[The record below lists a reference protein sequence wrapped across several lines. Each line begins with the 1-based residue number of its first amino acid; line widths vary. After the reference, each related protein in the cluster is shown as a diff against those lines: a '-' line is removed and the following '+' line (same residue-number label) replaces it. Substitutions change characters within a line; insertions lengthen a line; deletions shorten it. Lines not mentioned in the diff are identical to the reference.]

1 MKQKSKMKWFKKI
14 ITSHRQKKKEKDKDD
29 EQFYEDMEMGML
41 DDED

>member
-14 ITSHRQKKKEKDKDD
+14 IASHKQKKKEKDKDD

>member
-1 MKQKSKMKWFKKI
+1 MKQKHKHSWFKKI
-14 ITSHRQKKKEKDKDD
+14 IASHKQKKKEKDKDD